1 MPANAFR
8 IEHAVLILYAALLA
22 VGGVI
27 GFVKARSHASLISGL
42 LSALAAV
49 AAAAL
54 SFLGYRFGA
63 PLGVLL
69 AVVLFVLFGYRYA
82 IRNKRFMP
90 SGLLAV
96 VSLIVLLLLLMLSDW
111 QGR

>member
-54 SFLGYRFGA
+54 SFLGDRFGA

-69 AVVLFVLFGYRYA
+69 AVVLFGYRYA